1 MRLHG
6 CGWTSRNARGSAA
19 CALVVAIAC
28 GPAAV
33 APAAGSSESGSGD
46 SVVIRATGASAWHAA
61 GITGAG
67 VTVAVID
74 SGFAGLAAAQAAG
87 RLPAGVIKGD
97 FCGGAFS
104 TASSHGTA
112 VAEVVRELAPAAR
125 LVLVCSEGV
134 AALAAAKDF
143 ALARDAS
150 IINHSNGFY
159 NQGRGDGLGAPG
171 TPDATV
177 ADAHAKGALWVQ
189 AAGNSAGTHWAGTF
203 SGPDGTYHAWVPGD
217 RLNRIS
223 VDAGRLGCAYLRWDD
238 WPRTDQ
244 DFDLYIVDAAGGFA
258 SGAQGARRQDGRQP
272 PTEAACVRN
281 DGPAATYSIAIWRR
295 HATETPRMEV
305 IASSAVGTFEHSVAG
320 GSIIDPGA
328 SPSAFAVTA
337 ICAQTRTLEAYSSRG
352 PTLDGRTKPDISGPA
367 GLSTFT
373 FGPSWGCGDG
383 FGGTS
388 AAAPAVAGAAA
399 LAEQA
404 LATTDPRVVAG
415 FLQAR
420 AIDLGPPGRDN
431 AFGAGAL
438 SLGRPPA
445 AARDGT
451 ARGLARVRVSC
462 TGSGPTRRRRIAC
475 TVRPPAA
482 VRSIAARL
490 VRGPRTIAVLPQRRR
505 PSGRF
510 AIGGASRGLS
520 PGRYGVIVVLRDRAG
535 ASRTVRVSV
544 RL

>member
-1 MRLHG
+1 M
-6 CGWTSRNARGSAA
+6 
-19 CALVVAIAC
+19 
-28 GPAAV
+28 
-33 APAAGSSESGSGD
+33 
-46 SVVIRATGASAWHAA
+46 
-61 GITGAG
+61 
-67 VTVAVID
+67 
-74 SGFAGLAAAQAAG
+74 
-87 RLPAGVIKGD
+87 
-97 FCGGAFS
+97 
-104 TASSHGTA
+104 
-112 VAEVVRELAPAAR
+112 
-125 LVLVCSEGV
+125 
-134 AALAAAKDF
+134 
-143 ALARDAS
+143 
-150 IINHSNGFY
+150 
-159 NQGRGDGLGAPG
+159 
-171 TPDATV
+171 
-177 ADAHAKGALWVQ
+177 
-189 AAGNSAGTHWAGTF
+189 
-203 SGPDGTYHAWVPGD
+203 PGD

-258 SGAQGARRQDGRQP
+258 SGAEGARRQDGRQP

-420 AIDLGPPGRDN
+420 AIDLGAPGRDN

-445 AARDGT
+445 APG
-451 ARGLARVRVSC
+451 
-462 TGSGPTRRRRIAC
+462 
-475 TVRPPAA
+475 TVRRGGWRACAWPARAAGRRA
-482 VRSIAARL
+482 VGGSRARSAR
-490 VRGPRTIAVLPQRRR
+490 PRL
-505 PSGRF
+505 SGRSRRDSS
-510 AIGGASRGLS
+510 AGRARSPCCRSAAGRVVASRS
-520 PGRYGVIVVLRDRAG
+520 AERRA
-535 ASRTVRVSV
+535 A
-544 RL
+544 

>member
-6 CGWTSRNARGSAA
+6 CGSTSSSARRSAVA
-19 CALVVAIAC
+19 TCALAAAFASS
-28 GPAAV
+28 PAAV
-33 APAAGSSESGSGD
+33 AAAAGASASPGAESD
-46 SVVIRATGASAWHAA
+46 VVRATGASAWHAA
-61 GITGAG
+61 GITGVG

-74 SGFAGLAAAQAAG
+74 SGFASLALAQAAG
-87 RLPAGVIKGD
+87 RLPSDVIEGD
-97 FCGGAFS
+97 FCGGGFS

-112 VAEVVRELAPAAR
+112 VAEVVHEMAPGAR
-125 LVLVCSEGV
+125 LVLACTDGV
-134 AALAAAKDF
+134 VALGAAKDF
-143 ALARDAS
+143 ALARGAS
-150 IINHSNGFY
+150 IVNHSNGFY

-177 ADAHAKGALWVQ
+177 ADAHARGALWVQ
-189 AAGNSAGTHWAGTF
+189 AAGNSAGTHWAGIF
-203 SGPDGTYHAWVPGD
+203 AGPDDSYHAWVPGD

-223 VDAGRLGCAYLRWDD
+223 VDGDRLGCVYLRWDD

-244 DFDLYIVDAAGGFA
+244 DYDLYIVDAAGRFA
-258 SGAQGARRQDGRQP
+258 SGTQGARRQDGRQP

-281 DGPAATYSIAIWRR
+281 DGPTATYNFVVWRR
-295 HATETPRMEV
+295 KATETPRMEV

-320 GSIIDPGA
+320 ASIIDPGA
-328 SPSAFAVTA
+328 SPSAFTVTA
-337 ICAQTRTLEAYSSRG
+337 ICAQTQTLEAYSSRG
-352 PTLDGRTKPDISGPA
+352 PTLDGRTKPDISAPT

-404 LATTDPRVVAG
+404 LATTDPRVATG

-420 AIDLGPPGRDN
+420 AIDLGPPGHDN

-445 AARDGT
+445 GQDGT
-451 ARGLARVRVSC
+451 RPGLARVRVAC
-462 TGSGPTRRRRIAC
+462 TGSGTTRRRGWHARFA
-475 TVRPPAA
+475 RP
-482 VRSIAARL
+482 
-490 VRGPRTIAVLPQRRR
+490 Q
-505 PSGRF
+505 PSGRSRRGSS
-510 AIGGASRGLS
+510 AGLARSPCYRSATGRAVASRS
-520 PGRYGVIVVLRDRAG
+520 ADRRAG
-535 ASRTVRVSV
+535 
-544 RL
+544 